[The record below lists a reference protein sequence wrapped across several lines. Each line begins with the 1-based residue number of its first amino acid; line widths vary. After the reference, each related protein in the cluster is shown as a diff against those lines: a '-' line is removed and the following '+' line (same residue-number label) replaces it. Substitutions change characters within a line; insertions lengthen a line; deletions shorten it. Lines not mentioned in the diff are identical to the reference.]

1 MKVGLVGFPGCG
13 KTTVYNALTG
23 QRAET
28 GYAGKGG
35 KTNLGVVKVPD
46 ERITKL
52 TEIHQPKK
60 TTFAEIV
67 FVDVPAQPG
76 AGRRSLDPTAVAAMR
91 EVDALVHV
99 VRGFA
104 EEDGTP
110 PELLAELQDLGA
122 ELTLGDLGPIEKR
135 LERLKKEKGKT
146 GEVELLT
153 KLKAFLEEGRPLRD
167 MQLSDA
173 DQQLVS
179 GYRFLTLK
187 PLLVVLNIDEGSLGK
202 PVPADVLAFCKENQL
217 TPIPLSGKIEMDIAE
232 LPPEE
237 QRAFAQDLGLTE
249 PAMGRFVRAAYAALD
264 LISFLTAGDDECR
277 AWTIRRGTSAQRAAG
292 KIHSDIERGFIRAEV
307 MHYDDF
313 LACGGS
319 EAKVREAGKARLE
332 GKEYV
337 VKDGDIIH
345 FRHAT

>member
-1 MKVGLVGFPGCG
+1 MKVGLVGFPGSG

-46 ERITKL
+46 TRISAL
-52 TEIHQPKK
+52 TEIHKPKK
-60 TTFAEIV
+60 TTFAEVV
-67 FVDVPAQPG
+67 FVDVPAPAG
-76 AGRRSLDPTAVAAMR
+76 AGKRSLDPSAVAAMR
-91 EVDALVHV
+91 EVDALVQV
-99 VRGFA
+99 VRGFP

-110 PELLAELQDLGA
+110 PEMLPEVADLQAEMV
-122 ELTLGDLGPIEKR
+122 LGDQGPVEKR
-135 LERLKKEKGKT
+135 LERLKKEKGKP

-153 KLKAFLEEGRPLRD
+153 KLMAQLEQGKPLRD
-167 MQLSDA
+167 LVLSDA
-173 DQQLVS
+173 DLLVVS

-187 PLLVVLNIDEGSLGK
+187 PLLVVINLDEASLGK
-202 PVPADVLAFCKENQL
+202 AIPEDVAAYCKEQRL
-217 TPIPLSGKIEMDIAE
+217 AVIPLSGKIEMDIAE

-237 QRAFAQDLGLTE
+237 QKAFVQELGLAE
-249 PAMGRFVRAAYAALD
+249 PAMARFVRAAYAALD

-277 AWTIRRGTSAQRAAG
+277 AWTIRRGTSAHKAAG

-307 MHYDDF
+307 MNFDDF
-313 LACGGS
+313 IVVRS
-319 EAKVREAGKARLE
+319 EAKMREAGKLRLE
-332 GKEYV
+332 GKEYTV
-337 VKDGDIIH
+337 RDGDIIH